1 MHPPLLARAALFPPL
16 GVPIHVN
23 RPRHGGEV
31 PLHMH
36 DFVEVAVVVAGTA
49 RHRHAGGV
57 EQIGPGSVLLIQP
70 GAWHAYHR
78 ARDLELY
85 NCCIGTD
92 LLAGDLAWA
101 QRDPLLGPLLVPG
114 QGGPACFSSRGDA
127 AIRDRLHAAAE
138 AIRQDQGDPAGG
150 RVRMIAQVLIVLDAV
165 AAAFARLA
173 RGLRPGAAAPHPGLA
188 AAIQAVETDLA
199 RVWGLGDLARL
210 ADLDPS
216 YLVRL
221 FRRRTG
227 LSPLAWIAR
236 RRAERAAALL
246 LATDRPVA
254 GILAEVGWT
263 DANHG
268 ARRFRALVGLTPS
281 AYRAHPH
288 RPDAGPAADWIQ
300 W

>member
-1 MHPPLLARAALFPPL
+1 MHPTLLARAALFPPL

-23 RPRHGGEV
+23 RPRHAGEV

-36 DFVEVAVVVAGTA
+36 DFVEVAVVVAGGA

-57 EQIGPGSVLLIQP
+57 EQIGPGSILLIQP

-92 LLAGDLAWA
+92 LLAGDLAWS
-101 QRDPLLGPLLVPG
+101 QRDPLLAPLVVPG
-114 QGGPACFSSRGDA
+114 QGGPACFTARADSAMQS
-127 AIRDRLHAAAE
+127 RLHAAAE
-138 AIRQDQGDPAGG
+138 AIRADQGDPATG

-165 AAAFARLA
+165 ATAFSTLV
-173 RGLRPGAAAPHPGLA
+173 RGLRPGAGVPHAGLA
-188 AAIQAVETDLA
+188 SAIQAVEADLP
-199 RVWGLGDLARL
+199 RTWGLPELARL
-210 ADLDPS
+210 AGLDPS

-227 LSPLAWIAR
+227 LPPLAWIAR

-254 GILAEVGWT
+254 EILAAVGWR

-268 ARRFRALVGLTPS
+268 ARRFRSLVGLTPS
-281 AYRAHPH
+281 AYRSHPH